1 MIWFRACPR
10 CHGDLRDVADQW
22 GKTILCLQC
31 GYELTPAQEARLRL
45 ATAQNQKRLPGP
57 PQRELVSTGR

>member
-10 CHGDLRDVADQW
+10 CKGDLREVADHW
-22 GKTILCLQC
+22 GRTVLCLQC

-45 ATAQNQKRLPGP
+45 ATASKGQTPA
-57 PQRELVSTGR
+57 PQRDLVGSTR

>member
-10 CHGDLRDVADQW
+10 CHGDLREVVDQW
-22 GKTILCLQC
+22 GRTVLCLQC

-45 ATAQNQKRLPGP
+45 ETVARKGQGTHRD
-57 PQRELVSTGR
+57 LVATGR